1 MIVCLEED
9 AMTKKRVGP
18 PSNLPEA
25 SSAMGPIARG
35 LIEENL
41 GPDHRVID
49 IERFFTGLMQALH
62 DAYAQGWRDRGH
74 IKIARPN

>member
-49 IERFFTGLMQALH
+49 IERFSPGSCRPSMRLKGGETGAT
-62 DAYAQGWRDRGH
+62 
-74 IKIARPN
+74 